1 MDMLPPLKRRL
12 LSLAF
17 AAIPLGVAV
26 TSVSALSQGSATA
39 TASTEVARKTVTA
52 DNLWDIAGK
61 IAHSA
66 DVTRQQ
72 VMVAVF
78 RRNPDAFIKGN
89 IHRLRSGVPLII
101 PSRAELQAED
111 AARSVALVE
120 EHLKAMKSGAAPA
133 PLPPPGRVEIEPP
146 AVPVPPPQAA
156 SAAAPVPAPA
166 SAAVPAPASAP
177 AEVPAPVAARPSEPA
192 SVPTPAPASAPA
204 AASQPEAT
212 TPPAASASAQA
223 PAAEASAPES
233 SGSIGRYLPF
243 LLVAGALAG
252 AFVLLRRKSPDGEAA
267 AAAAAAVGAASPGL
281 SARSTGPRVF
291 DVSNAAADMART
303 VESSQ
308 IVNELVRPDQGTPA
322 QTAAAE
328 VAVDEATAERYSQ
341 AVLKLEI
348 ARASLETGR
357 TEAARALLL
366 AVQREGAMPQQAEA
380 AEILARLG

>member
-26 TSVSALSQGSATA
+26 TSVSALSQGGATA

-66 DVTRQQ
+66 GVTRQQ

-146 AVPVPPPQAA
+146 AVPVPAPQAA
-156 SAAAPVPAPA
+156 SAAAPVPASAPAPAPAPA
-166 SAAVPAPASAP
+166 SAPAPVPAPASAP
-177 AEVPAPVAARPSEPA
+177 VTKPAEV
-192 SVPTPAPASAPA
+192 SVPASAPV
-204 AASQPEAT
+204 AASQPEV
-212 TPPAASASAQA
+212 TPSPAVPASAEA

-252 AFVLLRRKSPDGEAA
+252 AFVLLRRKSSPDGEAA
-267 AAAAAAVGAASPGL
+267 AAAAAGGAASPGL

-348 ARASLETGR
+348 ARASLEAGR

>member
-26 TSVSALSQGSATA
+26 TSVSALSQGGATA

-66 DVTRQQ
+66 GVTRQQ

-146 AVPVPPPQAA
+146 AVPVPAPQAA
-156 SAAAPVPAPA
+156 SAAAPVPASAPA
-166 SAAVPAPASAP
+166 PAPAPASGWQTAG
-177 AEVPAPVAARPSEPA
+177 RPWTA
-192 SVPTPAPASAPA
+192 C
-204 AASQPEAT
+204 
-212 TPPAASASAQA
+212 
-223 PAAEASAPES
+223 
-233 SGSIGRYLPF
+233 
-243 LLVAGALAG
+243 
-252 AFVLLRRKSPDGEAA
+252 RRS
-267 AAAAAAVGAASPGL
+267 SPG
-281 SARSTGPRVF
+281 
-291 DVSNAAADMART
+291 
-303 VESSQ
+303 
-308 IVNELVRPDQGTPA
+308 
-322 QTAAAE
+322 
-328 VAVDEATAERYSQ
+328 
-341 AVLKLEI
+341 
-348 ARASLETGR
+348 
-357 TEAARALLL
+357 
-366 AVQREGAMPQQAEA
+366 
-380 AEILARLG
+380 